1 MIGHNKTDK
10 KKTKSYRHPLDVEEE
25 RKEGRKSTVFD
36 TIDCILKKGSQGIT
50 ETIVLSKGS
59 ESAVHVIDTTLQM

>member
-50 ETIVLSKGS
+50 ETIV
-59 ESAVHVIDTTLQM
+59 